1 MRNLRL
7 RRPFVTTDFRVFRSR
22 TPSTNAV
29 MRAFGN
35 SILFPWST
43 ITRDFSRAGSLADCS
58 LLFFEIEDDA
68 TLDIINSF
76 TFENLIFSRMAGDT
90 ATINPTACLI
100 SKHDILHC
108 YEFYQR
114 GLL

>member
-1 MRNLRL
+1 
-7 RRPFVTTDFRVFRSR
+7 
-22 TPSTNAV
+22 

-35 SILFPWST
+35 SKRFPYRT
-43 ITRDFSRAGSLADCS
+43 LTRDFSAAGDLADCS
-58 LLFFEIEDDA
+58 LLYFEIEDDA
-68 TLDIINSF
+68 ILDIINSF

-90 ATINPTACLI
+90 STINPTACLI